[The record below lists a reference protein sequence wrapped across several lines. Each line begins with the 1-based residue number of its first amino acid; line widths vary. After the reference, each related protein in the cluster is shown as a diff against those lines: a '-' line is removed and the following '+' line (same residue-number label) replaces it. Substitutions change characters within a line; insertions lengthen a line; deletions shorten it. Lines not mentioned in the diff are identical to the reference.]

1 MNAIIVTIVLA
12 VLVVSLLV
20 NAAANIC
27 EVVDMRQ
34 ARKNTSIPDYKVLWD
49 KLQITGGMYLVTKS
63 WYDGHK
69 SSEMVKAKDAA
80 EAFAK
85 SSDDRRNLD
94 YFIESVYKQMS

>member
-1 MNAIIVTIVLA
+1 MNTIIVTIVLV
-12 VLVVSLLV
+12 VLAISLLV

-94 YFIESVYKQMS
+94 YYIESVCKQMS

>member
-12 VLVVSLLV
+12 VLAVSLLV

-27 EVVDMRQ
+27 EVVDMKQ

-69 SSEMVKAKDAA
+69 SSEMVKAKDAV
-80 EAFAK
+80 EAFAE

-94 YFIESVYKQMS
+94 YYIESVYKQMS

>member
-1 MNAIIVTIVLA
+1 MNTIIVTIVLV

-20 NAAANIC
+20 NAVANIC
-27 EVVDMRQ
+27 GVVDMRRV
-34 ARKNTSIPDYKVLWD
+34 RKNTSIPDYKVLWD
-49 KLQITGGMYLVTKS
+49 KRQITGGMYLVTKS

-94 YFIESVYKQMS
+94 YYIESVYKQMP

>member
-1 MNAIIVTIVLA
+1 MNAIIVTMVLA
-12 VLVVSLLV
+12 VLAVSLLV

-85 SSDDRRNLD
+85 SSDNRRNLD
-94 YFIESVYKQMS
+94 YYIESVYKQIS

>member
-1 MNAIIVTIVLA
+1 MNVIITIVLV
-12 VLVVSLLV
+12 VLAVSLLV

>member
-1 MNAIIVTIVLA
+1 MNAIIVTIVLV

-20 NAAANIC
+20 NAVANIC
-27 EVVDMRQ
+27 GVVDMRRV
-34 ARKNTSIPDYKVLWD
+34 RKNTSIPDYKVLWD
-49 KLQITGGMYLVTKS
+49 KQQITGGMYLVTKS

-94 YFIESVYKQMS
+94 YYIESVYKQMS